1 MPDLS
6 LRSPSPRAIPD
17 AFKTLPVFNGLGAR
31 GYIQLYSC
39 RAVGKGLNI
48 QTHKTNVFFDPVAAR
63 LCCRCVRLF
72 FRLQPPC

>member
-17 AFKTLPVFNGLGAR
+17 AFKTLPVPVFNGLGAR

-48 QTHKTNVFFDPVAAR
+48 QTHKQYVFFDPVAAR
-63 LCCRCVRLF
+63 
-72 FRLQPPC
+72 